1 MEIAYIQKSKNYV
14 DPNNIDAGLDLS
26 DCEKSF
32 IGHIIND
39 SRSALS
45 SVDMSRRRINDIMSE
60 AGSSRRDDNY
70 SRVSRIDDGEGR
82 KVYNGGRG
90 RSDYSADDD
99 NSSDYWGEK
108 KGSRD
113 DDRRGSYWDDD
124 DKHDRK
130 KNYWDHESSY
140 YDVDKSLSREQR
152 ASSQIKNLFS
162 HMDINEYERVEDLE
176 DNKFEL
182 LEEIHSLKESIT
194 EGGGRVDDI
203 PEVTD
208 EDSMEDIRK
217 VYRKAKCRNNV
228 QNYAETGG
236 NLIMIS
242 AQALGKLFNGKRKVL
257 GFQPNFSTWAEKC
270 VRPKLR
276 RIKPETTTMVSN
288 AVEYFGI
295 SGGQRIVFELL
306 PSLIVHGATQ
316 TEPRTSA
323 VAHGDYVDA
332 SADLLEETEE

>member
-14 DPNNIDAGLDLS
+14 DPDNIDAGIDLS

-39 SRSALS
+39 SRSVLS
-45 SVDMSRRRINDIMSE
+45 SVDQSRRRISDIMSE
-60 AGSSRRDDNY
+60 AGSRASRF
-70 SRVSRIDDGEGR
+70 DDGEGR
-82 KVYNGGRG
+82 KVYNR
-90 RSDYSADDD
+90 
-99 NSSDYWGEK
+99 
-108 KGSRD
+108 RD
-113 DDRRGSYWDDD
+113 DDRRSSYDKGSDFDDEGSDYWGDSGGRRSE
-124 DKHDRK
+124 KK
-130 KNYWDHESSY
+130 KNYWDYDDDKTYYS

-162 HMDINEYERVEDLE
+162 HMDIDEYERVEDLE

-182 LEEIHSLKESIT
+182 LEEIHNLKESIV

-208 EDSMEDIRK
+208 EDSMEDIQK
-217 VYRKAKCRNNV
+217 AYKKAKYRNNI

-332 SADLLEETEE
+332 SADLLDD